1 MKSKIH
7 NFLQD
12 MTDKMQEFI
21 KKLELSPDEESKE
34 LNHMSTQEE
43 ENKSEDI
50 GDQRES
56 AKKIEMTA

>member
-1 MKSKIH
+1 
-7 NFLQD
+7 
-12 MTDKMQEFI
+12 MQEFA
-21 KKLELSPDEESKE
+21 KKLGLSPGEESKE

-43 ENKSEDI
+43 ENTSEDI

>member
-7 NFLQD
+7 DFLKN
-12 MTDKMQEFI
+12 MTYKMQEFA
-21 KKLELSPDEESKE
+21 KKLGLSPGEESKE

-43 ENKSEDI
+43 ENTSEDI